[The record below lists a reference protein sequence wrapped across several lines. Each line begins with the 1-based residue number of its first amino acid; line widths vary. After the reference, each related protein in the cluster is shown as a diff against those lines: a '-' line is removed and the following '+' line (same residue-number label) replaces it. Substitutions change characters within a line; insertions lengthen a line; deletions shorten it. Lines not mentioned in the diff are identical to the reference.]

1 MHRQLSSLLSAGG
14 SPGKLAQLGEALGA
28 AGIDIATIGGAEWR
42 HFGPVTFIVKED
54 KGLAPDD
61 QLAAFA
67 SVMQQVQ
74 FPWIALR
81 TVEVRLADEPGELGR
96 ACRELGN
103 QDINIYSLVV
113 LDTPGNKAD
122 VGLGIRP
129 SQARAAVAAL
139 RAASFH
145 VEIRPHPDDPDD
157 DGTVDPPPWWDRWD
171 DRTEHLLDGAWEDTG
186 IADND
191 PIWWDPDA

>member
-1 MHRQLSSLLSAGG
+1 MHRQLSSLLSAGS
-14 SPGKLAQLGEALGA
+14 SPGKLARLGEALGA

-54 KGLAPDD
+54 KGVAPGD
-61 QLAAFA
+61 QLEAFA
-67 SVMQQVQ
+67 KVMHELK

-96 ACRELGN
+96 ASGVLGD

-113 LDTPGNKAD
+113 LDTPGGKAD
-122 VGLGIRP
+122 VGFGIRP

-139 RAASFH
+139 EAHGFR

-171 DRTEHLLDGAWEDTG
+171 DRTERLLEEAWDEPRITD
-186 IADND
+186 DD
-191 PIWWDPDA
+191 PRWWNPDA